1 MKFTLVDVLER
12 ERDKMTARLFY
23 DPGKPSAFSFLAKLQ
38 AAIKQAKGKISTRET
53 QTWLERQDAFT
64 LHEPVRNLFIRNPYN
79 VTNAMEV

>member
-53 QTWLERQDAFT
+53 QDWLECQDAYS
-64 LHEPVRNLFIRNPYN
+64 LHKPVRKHFPRNPYSH
-79 VTNAMEV
+79 